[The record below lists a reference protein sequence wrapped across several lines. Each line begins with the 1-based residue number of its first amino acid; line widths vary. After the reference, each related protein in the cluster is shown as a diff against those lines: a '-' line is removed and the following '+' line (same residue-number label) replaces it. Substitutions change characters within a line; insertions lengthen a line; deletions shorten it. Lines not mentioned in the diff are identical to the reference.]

1 MQADK
6 TVTYPITV
14 ATQRKTVQEL
24 AGLTQLADMPRC
36 RYEVIDPETRD
47 TVDVVTVGNLWCMT
61 VHSCRVEDDSGT
73 SFSILDEKGCSI
85 DRYLLDNLEYGP
97 GPLQAQ
103 KEAHAFKFADKEYWV
118 RDTVGANRPRR
129 L

>member
-14 ATQRKTVQEL
+14 ATQEI
-24 AGLTQLADMPRC
+24 AGLTEIAEMPRC

-61 VHSCRVEDDSGT
+61 VHSCHVEDGSGT
-73 SFSILDEKGCSI
+73 TFSILDDRGCSI

-103 KEAHAFKFADKEYWV
+103 KEAHAFKFADKV
-118 RDTVGANRPRR
+118 RVQTTRGSMVQGRR
-129 L
+129 K